1 MLKFAV
7 LAGLM
12 TLTLAF
18 DCGNEISIQ
27 KVGCFKRS
35 QSVFPDMIANNRD
48 SSHASYIGQ
57 EIDWSNFGNSMK
69 SLACQCSQAAKEGG
83 YVAFALG
90 FYGECFAGKDQKALD
105 DLLIDPAQSSSAC
118 INKNY
123 GKCQVGENCIGEAN
137 AEYIYTFASQA
148 PPKVDGGLSKW
159 SEFTECSASCGEGA
173 KFRERS
179 CTNPLPQNGGAS
191 CEALGEL
198 SESQACKIKECPVN
212 GQYGAWSAYSQC
224 SKSCGGGN
232 QKKTRKCDSPAPA
245 HGGAECEG
253 PAEDQR
259 PCNTQACPVNGQYG
273 AWSAYSQCSKS
284 CGGGKQKKTRKCD
297 SPAPAHG
304 GAECEGPAE
313 DERACNT
320 QACPVNGKYGA
331 WSAYSQCSKSC
342 GGGKQ
347 KKTRKCD
354 SPAPAHGGAAC
365 EGPAEDERACNTNG
379 CPVNGKWGSYGSY
392 GSCSK
397 TCGGGSKS
405 RSRSCNNPAP
415 KNGGSQ
421 CSGSATQSATCNT
434 QACLKSNLCSW
445 YYTPF
450 NTEKKGR
457 PVYLDRHSLHCPSG
471 YVMNYIKLQRNSGHT
486 QIRYKYKCCRS
497 QLTCSDSRRT
507 NGQSYNGGGEG
518 NTVYLDRQTNN
529 CYNKGFSYLKLDR
542 SGTNWNY
549 KYDCC
554 SVPSGSVSC
563 YDTNTGYNDD
573 GDGKVV
579 YLDRHTMSCNTNY
592 YITYFKL
599 VRNSSHNK
607 YKYDYRCCKLNAPA
621 VTN

>member
-35 QSVFPDMIANNRD
+35 QSVFPEMIANNRD

-198 SESQACKIKECPVN
+198 SESQTCKIKECPVN
-212 GQYGAWSAYSQC
+212 GKYGAWSAYSQC

-245 HGGAECEG
+245 HGGA
-253 PAEDQR
+253 
-259 PCNTQACPVNGQYG
+259 
-273 AWSAYSQCSKS
+273 
-284 CGGGKQKKTRKCD
+284 
-297 SPAPAHG
+297 
-304 GAECEGPAE
+304 
-313 DERACNT
+313 
-320 QACPVNGKYGA
+320 
-331 WSAYSQCSKSC
+331 
-342 GGGKQ
+342 
-347 KKTRKCD
+347 
-354 SPAPAHGGAAC
+354 AC
-365 EGPAEDERACNTNG
+365 EGPVEDERACNTNE

-415 KNGGSQ
+415 KNGGAQ

-450 NTEKKGR
+450 NTEKEGR

-486 QIRYKYKCCRS
+486 QIRYKYRCCRS

-599 VRNSSHNK
+599 VRNSSHNQ

-621 VTN
+621 ATN